1 MDPGCELGWRLG
13 AAAAIIGRL
22 TPRGAVLT
30 LRRAVSAKRDY
41 YEVLGVERGAGAQEV
56 KRAYRKKAMQYHPD
70 RNPGDAEAEER
81 FKEAAEAFEVL
92 SDDQKRSLYD
102 QYGHEGPR
110 QAGFSGFSGTE
121 DVFSHFGDL
130 FGDLFGNLG
139 FGGARGG
146 PRRGADLKL
155 GLRIEF
161 EEAINGVEK
170 EVTVPRREPC
180 ETCDGSGAAPGT
192 SPVSCAQCGGR
203 GQVTHRQGFF
213 TLQTTCPQCRGQG
226 KRIETPCDDC
236 SGQGT
241 VQRSSTLTVKIPAG
255 VDDGQTL
262 RIPGGGQSGPQGGP
276 PGNLY
281 VQLAVEPDEE
291 LVRDGFD
298 IHSKVSI
305 SIVQATLGTTLP
317 VRTLDGEI
325 DLEIEP
331 GTQPGHVEHLRGQG
345 VQILGRRGRGDHHVH
360 VEVVVPK
367 KLTSKQ
373 EELMR
378 ELAETFDDDVSTKKK
393 GLLDSI
399 LGR

>member
-1 MDPGCELGWRLG
+1 MLS
-13 AAAAIIGRL
+13 
-22 TPRGAVLT
+22 

-41 YEVLGVERGAGAQEV
+41 YEVLGVERNASAQDI

-70 RNPGDAEAEER
+70 RNPDDAEAEER
-81 FKEAAEAFEVL
+81 FKESAEAFEVL

-110 QAGFSGFSGTE
+110 QAGFSGFSGAE
-121 DVFSHFGDL
+121 EVFSHFGDL

-146 PRRGADLKL
+146 PRRGADLKM
-155 GLRIEF
+155 GLRIDF
-161 EEAINGVEK
+161 EEAVRGAEK
-170 EVTVPRREPC
+170 EIEVPRRESC
-180 ETCDGSGAAPGT
+180 ETCEGSGAAPGT

-213 TLQTTCPQCRGQG
+213 TLQTTCPVCRGQG
-226 KRIETPCDDC
+226 KRIETPCDTC

-241 VQRSSTLTVKIPAG
+241 VQTNSKLTVKIPAG

-262 RIPGGGQSGPQGGP
+262 RIPGGGEGGP
-276 PGNLY
+276 RGGPAGNLY
-281 VQLAVEPDEE
+281 VQLMVEPDPDF
-291 LVRDGFD
+291 VREGFD

-305 SIVQATLGTTLP
+305 SIAQAALGTTLP
-317 VRTLDGEI
+317 VRTLDGETEVEI
-325 DLEIEP
+325 DA
-331 GTQPGHVEHLRGQG
+331 GTQPGHVIPLRGEG
-345 VQILGRRGRGDHHVH
+345 VPVLGRRGRGDHLVH

-367 KLTSKQ
+367 KLDARQ
-373 EELMR
+373 EELLR
-378 ELAETFDDDVSTKKK
+378 ELAETLDVQVAAKKK